1 MIYLKINF
9 LRNIN
14 LNNIRHKKFNKKF
27 FNNKFNLEYHSFFEK
42 DIKNSSQIVII
53 FVIIDTAVT
62 MIIYSKVIY
71 FIQKYWIGMD
81 VYFYF
86 IFIIYIKYTF
96 IMF

>member
-53 FVIIDTAVT
+53 FVNKNYLKRNRRKKLII
-62 MIIYSKVIY
+62 
-71 FIQKYWIGMD
+71 
-81 VYFYF
+81 
-86 IFIIYIKYTF
+86 
-96 IMF
+96 